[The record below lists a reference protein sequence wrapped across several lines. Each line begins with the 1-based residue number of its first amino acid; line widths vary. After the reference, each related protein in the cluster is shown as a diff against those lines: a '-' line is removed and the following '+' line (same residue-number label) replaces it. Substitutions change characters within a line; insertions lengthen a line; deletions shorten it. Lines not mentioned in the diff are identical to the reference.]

1 MMRFAVRQKTGL
13 TRPITCRV
21 TTVAFC
27 LTLALASLLAS
38 RLEAR
43 SHAAEP
49 PPPHIPIVHAT
60 TLSGDAVD
68 LPQALNGKTGIL
80 ILGFSQHS
88 RDQVTPWGKRLA
100 ADYLAAPDILYFE
113 MPILAAVPRLLRPMV
128 LHSLKSSVPDRAQPH
143 FLPVTENE
151 SQWRTIAHLHGGPRR
166 RCLPPDRRSGRARP
180 LADPGHPHRRH
191 LRNPQAS
198 GRHTTQPYLSGKP
211 QADTSLAN
219 PQPPASK
226 CYREDSG

>member
-151 SQWRTIAHLHGGPRR
+151 SQWRTIAHYTADHADDAYLLIVDQAGRVLWQTQGTPTDATYATLKHQVDT
-166 RCLPPDRRSGRARP
+166 LRS
-180 LADPGHPHRRH
+180 HI
-191 LRNPQAS
+191 
-198 GRHTTQPYLSGKP
+198 
-211 QADTSLAN
+211 
-219 PQPPASK
+219 
-226 CYREDSG
+226 